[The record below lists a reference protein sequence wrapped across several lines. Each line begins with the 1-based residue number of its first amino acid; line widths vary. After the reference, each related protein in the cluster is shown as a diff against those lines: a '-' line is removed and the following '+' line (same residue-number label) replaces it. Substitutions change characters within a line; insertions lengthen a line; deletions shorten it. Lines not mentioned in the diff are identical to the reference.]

1 MKVFSFSCTGFS
13 FSQNTFKKYVF
24 IQKNKLSNAVRK
36 RGLSFIEYRIR
47 NNTDLLGKK
56 PAVTQAINKSLSLGK
71 FRCKMH
77 SDCVLKGEIHLQKPR
92 AGDATAR

>member
-1 MKVFSFSCTGFS
+1 MKVFSFSCIGFS

-24 IQKNKLSNAVRK
+24 IQKNKLCNTVRK
-36 RGLSFIEYRIR
+36 RGLSFRIR